1 MKKCVICLLAGFLA
15 GFSACALASTRYRLE
30 PGMKL
35 RDNWAGRIYQAQ
47 GDAWVPVTR

>member
-1 MKKCVICLLAGFLA
+1 MKKSAAYLLAGFIA
-15 GFSACALASTRYRLE
+15 GFSVLAIASSRYRLE

-35 RDNWAGRIYQAQ
+35 RDSWAGRIYQAQ